1 MHFVRR
7 GLSLVL
13 ACLVLIWA
21 GVAFADD
28 CIDAAEDL
36 ADCMQSAEPF
46 HLQVDSLVF
55 DLQGADPEDCPALSS
70 GVPLPV
76 LHLMEVHPEAIP
88 PVWYSVLP
96 QPAAPPPRNA

>member
-1 MHFVRR
+1 MQLIRR

-21 GVAFADD
+21 GAAFADD

-36 ADCMQSAEPF
+36 ADYMQSAEQF
-46 HLQVDSLVF
+46 HEEADPLVL
-55 DLQGADPEDCPALSS
+55 DLHGADPQDCPALS
-70 GVPLPV
+70 GGIPLPV
-76 LHLMEVHPEAIP
+76 LHLVEVRPEAIP
-88 PVWYSVLP
+88 PVWHSVLP